1 MPLANYAPAFF
12 EIGAGVVAA
21 INPLNASNPVITA
34 TNAAKRGGVIALYA
48 NGLGPVENQ
57 PASGD
62 AASLTVLSKTTALP
76 VVTIGGQPAQVAF
89 SGLTP
94 GLPGLYQ
101 INVTVPTNI
110 GTGNQ
115 PVTLAI
121 GGATAKA
128 SGITVQ

>member
-1 MPLANYAPAFF
+1 M
-12 EIGAGVVAA
+12 
-21 INPLNASNPVITA
+21 
-34 TNAAKRGGVIALYA
+34 
-48 NGLGPVENQ
+48 
-57 PASGD
+57 
-62 AASLTVLSKTTALP
+62 
-76 VVTIGGQPAQVAF
+76 TIGGQPAQVAF